1 MKKNIFKFAAII
13 AFTGWFAAC
22 QSEAPKPAETQT
34 EEQEVDYLSI
44 PEGARVYFEN
54 LQDGDEVSSPFT
66 VMMGVEG
73 MSVDPAGPLIEH
85 SGHHHIII
93 NGGPLPLGEV
103 IPMDPQ
109 NLHYGDG
116 SMEATLE
123 LEPGEY
129 TLTMQFG
136 NGHHQSYGEA
146 MSAQVSVIV
155 K

>member
-1 MKKNIFKFAAII
+1 MKKSFKFFAISAL
-13 AFTGWFAAC
+13 AFALFSC
-22 QSEAPKPAETQT
+22 QSNSSKPAEAQQQ
-34 EEQEVDYLSI
+34 EEEVDYLSV
-44 PEGARVYFEN
+44 PKGARVFFEN
-54 LQDGDEVSSPFT
+54 LQDGDEVTSPFT
-66 VMMGVEG
+66 VLMGVEG
-73 MSVDPAGPLIEH
+73 MSVDPAGLLVQH

-93 NGGPLPLGEV
+93 NGGSLPLGEV
-103 IPMDPQ
+103 IPMDAQ

-116 SMEATLE
+116 SMQAELE

-146 MSAQVSVIV
+146 MSAQVFVIV